1 MRLINQ
7 YSSTSEIK
15 QWLDYFNVPYKN
27 SERKVNLVSKMEEVQ
42 NIFSNSDDKTG
53 KTYSLLSPADILRLE
68 QLKSFSESITSQLD
82 STAQYIKK
90 ANQDNQMLLQKTIK
104 SIVTP
109 HSVTD
114 TEEDATETVV
124 EEKEKEKAIFDE
136 VNPNLYDVHEK
147 EHFEKKEKPLE
158 GEVLEFGFAEDVVEE
173 ATKSE
178 SITEEE
184 PAEIVEEGVAS
195 TETDTV
201 WYKEPSNI
209 GIMLM
214 ILMFV
219 ISIALGLYLI
229 F

>member
-1 MRLINQ
+1 MKLINQ
-7 YSSTSEIK
+7 YSSTSEIR
-15 QWLDYFNVPYKN
+15 QWLNYFNVPYKN
-27 SERKVNLVSKMEEVQ
+27 SERKSSLVSKMEEVQ
-42 NIFSNSDDKTG
+42 NIFSNSSDKTG
-53 KTYSLLSPADILRLE
+53 QTYSLLSPEDILRLQ
-68 QLKSFSESITSQLD
+68 QLKSFSQSITSQLD

-124 EEKEKEKAIFDE
+124 EENEKVTFDE

-158 GEVLEFGFAEDVVEE
+158 GEVLEFGFAEDVPEMNVESE
-173 ATKSE
+173 AV
-178 SITEEE
+178 TEENE
-184 PAEIVEEGVAS
+184 PETVEEGGAP
-195 TETDTV
+195 TETVTA

-214 ILMFV
+214 IVMFV

>member
-1 MRLINQ
+1 MKLINQ
-7 YSSTSEIK
+7 YSSTSEIR
-15 QWLDYFNVPYKN
+15 QWLNYFNVPYKN
-27 SERKVNLVSKMEEVQ
+27 SERKASLVSKMEEVQ
-42 NIFSNSDDKTG
+42 NIFSNNNDKTG
-53 KTYSLLSPADILRLE
+53 KTYSLLSPADILRLQ
-68 QLKSFSESITSQLD
+68 QLKSFSQSITNQLD

-90 ANQDNQMLLQKTIK
+90 ANQDNQILLQKTIK

-124 EEKEKEKAIFDE
+124 EEKEKVTFDE

-158 GEVLEFGFAEDVVEE
+158 GEVLEFGFAEDVPDVNVE
-173 ATKSE
+173 SE
-178 SITEEE
+178 TVTEEDE
-184 PAEIVEEGVAS
+184 PGTVEDGEVP
-195 TETDTV
+195 TETGTA

>member
-1 MRLINQ
+1 
-7 YSSTSEIK
+7 
-15 QWLDYFNVPYKN
+15 
-27 SERKVNLVSKMEEVQ
+27 MEEVQ
-42 NIFSNSDDKTG
+42 NIFSNSSDKTG
-53 KTYSLLSPADILRLE
+53 QTYSLLSPEDILRLQ
-68 QLKSFSESITSQLD
+68 QLKSFSQSITSQLD

-114 TEEDATETVV
+114 TEGDTTETVV
-124 EEKEKEKAIFDE
+124 EEDEKVTFDE

-158 GEVLEFGFAEDVVEE
+158 GEILEFGFAEDVPEMNVE
-173 ATKSE
+173 SE
-178 SITEEE
+178 TVTEEDE
-184 PAEIVEEGVAS
+184 PETIEEVKTP
-195 TETDTV
+195 TEPVTA

>member
-1 MRLINQ
+1 MKLINQ

-15 QWLDYFNVPYKN
+15 QWLNYFNVPYKN
-27 SERKVNLVSKMEEVQ
+27 SERKSSLVSKMEEVQ
-42 NIFSNSDDKTG
+42 NIFSNSSDKTG
-53 KTYSLLSPADILRLE
+53 QIYSLLSPEDILRLQ
-68 QLKSFSESITSQLD
+68 QLKSFSQSITSQLD

-124 EEKEKEKAIFDE
+124 EEKEKVTFDE

-158 GEVLEFGFAEDVVEE
+158 GEVLEFGFAEDVSEVNVESETVTEEDEPETVEE
-173 ATKSE
+173 VKA
-178 SITEEE
+178 
-184 PAEIVEEGVAS
+184 P
-195 TETDTV
+195 TETGTA

>member
-1 MRLINQ
+1 MKLINQ
-7 YSSTSEIK
+7 YSSTSEIR

-27 SERKVNLVSKMEEVQ
+27 SERKASLVSKMEDVQ

-53 KTYSLLSPADILRLE
+53 KTYSLLSPADILRLQ
-68 QLKSFSESITSQLD
+68 QLKSFSQSITNQLD

-114 TEEDATETVV
+114 TEGNTTETVV
-124 EEKEKEKAIFDE
+124 EEDEKVTFDE

-158 GEVLEFGFAEDVVEE
+158 GEVLEFGFAEDVPEMNVESETLTEEDEPETVEE
-173 ATKSE
+173 VKT
-178 SITEEE
+178 
-184 PAEIVEEGVAS
+184 P
-195 TETDTV
+195 TETGTV

>member
-15 QWLDYFNVPYKN
+15 QWLNYFNVPYKN
-27 SERKVNLVSKMEEVQ
+27 SERKASLVSKMEEVQ
-42 NIFSNSDDKTG
+42 NIFSNSSDKTG
-53 KTYSLLSPADILRLE
+53 QTYSLLSPEDILRLQ
-68 QLKSFSESITSQLD
+68 QLKSFSQSITSQLD

-124 EEKEKEKAIFDE
+124 EEKEKVTFDE

-158 GEVLEFGFAEDVVEE
+158 GEVLEFGFAEDVPDVNVE
-173 ATKSE
+173 SE
-178 SITEEE
+178 TVTEEDE
-184 PAEIVEEGVAS
+184 PGTVEDGEVP
-195 TETDTV
+195 TETGTA
-201 WYKEPSNI
+201 WYKESSNI

-214 ILMFV
+214 IVMFV

>member
-1 MRLINQ
+1 MKLINQ
-7 YSSTSEIK
+7 YSSTSEIR
-15 QWLDYFNVPYKN
+15 QWLNYFNVPYKN
-27 SERKVNLVSKMEEVQ
+27 SERKASLVSKMEEVQ
-42 NIFSNSDDKTG
+42 NIFSNSSDKTG
-53 KTYSLLSPADILRLE
+53 QTYSLLSPEDILRLQ
-68 QLKSFSESITSQLD
+68 QLKSFSQSITSQLD

-114 TEEDATETVV
+114 TEEETTETVV
-124 EEKEKEKAIFDE
+124 EDKEKVTFDE

-147 EHFEKKEKPLE
+147 EHFKKKEKPLE
-158 GEVLEFGFAEDVVEE
+158 GEVLEFGFAEDVPEMNVE
-173 ATKSE
+173 SE
-178 SITEEE
+178 TVTEEDE
-184 PAEIVEEGVAS
+184 PETVEEGETP
-195 TETDTV
+195 TETGTA

>member
-1 MRLINQ
+1 MKLINQ

-15 QWLDYFNVPYKN
+15 QWLNYFNVPYKN
-27 SERKVNLVSKMEEVQ
+27 SERKSSLVSKMEEVQ
-42 NIFSNSDDKTG
+42 NIFSKSSDKTG
-53 KTYSLLSPADILRLE
+53 QTYSLLSPEDILRLQ
-68 QLKSFSESITSQLD
+68 QLKSFSQSITNQLD
-82 STAQYIKK
+82 TTAQYIKK

-114 TEEDATETVV
+114 TEKDTTEAIV
-124 EEKEKEKAIFDE
+124 EEKEKEKVTFDE

-158 GEVLEFGFAEDVVEE
+158 GEVLEFGFAEDVPEMNVE
-173 ATKSE
+173 SE
-178 SITEEE
+178 TVTEETE
-184 PAEIVEEGVAS
+184 SETVEDGVAP
-195 TETDTV
+195 TETGTV

>member
-1 MRLINQ
+1 MKLINQ

-15 QWLDYFNVPYKN
+15 QWLNYFNVPYKN
-27 SERKVNLVSKMEEVQ
+27 SERKSSLVSKMEEVQ
-42 NIFSNSDDKTG
+42 NIFSNSSDKTG
-53 KTYSLLSPADILRLE
+53 QTYSLLSPEDILRLQ
-68 QLKSFSESITSQLD
+68 QLKSFSQSITSQLD

-114 TEEDATETVV
+114 TEGDTTETVV
-124 EEKEKEKAIFDE
+124 EEDEKVTFDE

-147 EHFEKKEKPLE
+147 EYFEKKEKPLE
-158 GEVLEFGFAEDVVEE
+158 GEILEFGFAEDVPEMNVE
-173 ATKSE
+173 SE
-178 SITEEE
+178 TVTEEDE
-184 PAEIVEEGVAS
+184 PETIEEVKTP
-195 TETDTV
+195 TEPVTA

>member
-1 MRLINQ
+1 MKLINQ

-15 QWLDYFNVPYKN
+15 QWLNYFNVPYKN
-27 SERKVNLVSKMEEVQ
+27 SERKASLVSKMEEVQ
-42 NIFSNSDDKTG
+42 NIFSNSSDKTG
-53 KTYSLLSPADILRLE
+53 QTYSLLSPEDILRLQ
-68 QLKSFSESITSQLD
+68 QLKSFSQSITSQLD

-109 HSVTD
+109 HSITD

-124 EEKEKEKAIFDE
+124 EEKEKVTFDE

-158 GEVLEFGFAEDVVEE
+158 GEVLEFGFAEDVPDVNVE
-173 ATKSE
+173 SE
-178 SITEEE
+178 TVTEEDE
-184 PAEIVEEGVAS
+184 PGTVEDGEVP
-195 TETDTV
+195 TETGTA

>member
-1 MRLINQ
+1 MKLINQ
-7 YSSTSEIK
+7 YSSTSEIR
-15 QWLDYFNVPYKN
+15 QWLNYFNVPYKN
-27 SERKVNLVSKMEEVQ
+27 SERKASLVSKMEEVQ
-42 NIFSNSDDKTG
+42 NIFSNSSDKTG
-53 KTYSLLSPADILRLE
+53 QTYSLLSPEDILRLQ
-68 QLKSFSESITSQLD
+68 QLKSFSQSITNQLD

-90 ANQDNQMLLQKTIK
+90 ANQDNQILLQKTIK
-104 SIVTP
+104 SIATP

-114 TEEDATETVV
+114 TEEDTTETVV

-158 GEVLEFGFAEDVVEE
+158 GEVLEFGFAEDVPEMNVEPE
-173 ATKSE
+173 T
-178 SITEEE
+178 
-184 PAEIVEEGVAS
+184 VEEGEAP
-195 TETDTV
+195 TETGTV

>member
-1 MRLINQ
+1 MKLINQ

-15 QWLDYFNVPYKN
+15 QWLNYFNVPYKN
-27 SERKVNLVSKMEEVQ
+27 SERKSSLISKMEEVQ
-42 NIFSNSDDKTG
+42 NIFSNSSDKTG
-53 KTYSLLSPADILRLE
+53 QTYSLLSPEDILRLQ
-68 QLKSFSESITSQLD
+68 QLKSFSQSITSQLD

-114 TEEDATETVV
+114 TEGDTTETVV
-124 EEKEKEKAIFDE
+124 EEDEKVTFDE

-158 GEVLEFGFAEDVVEE
+158 GEILEFGFAEDVPEMNVE
-173 ATKSE
+173 SE
-178 SITEEE
+178 IVTEEE
-184 PAEIVEEGVAS
+184 PTETVEEVKTP
-195 TETDTV
+195 TETGTA

>member
-1 MRLINQ
+1 MKLINQ

-15 QWLDYFNVPYKN
+15 QWLNYFNVPYKN
-27 SERKVNLVSKMEEVQ
+27 SERKASLVSKMEEVQ
-42 NIFSNSDDKTG
+42 NIFSNSSDKTG
-53 KTYSLLSPADILRLE
+53 QTYSLLSPEDILRLQ
-68 QLKSFSESITSQLD
+68 QLKSFSQSITSQLD

-124 EEKEKEKAIFDE
+124 EEKEKVTFDE

-158 GEVLEFGFAEDVVEE
+158 GEVLEFGFAEDVPEMNVE
-173 ATKSE
+173 SE
-178 SITEEE
+178 TVTEEDE
-184 PAEIVEEGVAS
+184 PGTVEDEEVP
-195 TETDTV
+195 TETGTA

>member
-1 MRLINQ
+1 MKLINQ

-15 QWLDYFNVPYKN
+15 QWLNYFNVPYKN
-27 SERKVNLVSKMEEVQ
+27 SERKSSLVSKMEEVQ
-42 NIFSNSDDKTG
+42 NIFSNSSDKTG
-53 KTYSLLSPADILRLE
+53 QTYSLLSPEDILRLQ
-68 QLKSFSESITSQLD
+68 QLKSFSQSITSQLD

-201 WYKEPSNI
+201 WYNEPSNI

>member
-1 MRLINQ
+1 
-7 YSSTSEIK
+7 
-15 QWLDYFNVPYKN
+15 
-27 SERKVNLVSKMEEVQ
+27 MEEVQ
-42 NIFSNSDDKTG
+42 NIFSNSSDKTG
-53 KTYSLLSPADILRLE
+53 QTYSLLSPEDILRLQ
-68 QLKSFSESITSQLD
+68 QLKSFSQSITSQLD

-114 TEEDATETVV
+114 TEGDTTETVV
-124 EEKEKEKAIFDE
+124 EEDEKVTFDE

-147 EHFEKKEKPLE
+147 EYFEKKEKPLE
-158 GEVLEFGFAEDVVEE
+158 GEILEFGFAEDVPEMNVE
-173 ATKSE
+173 SE
-178 SITEEE
+178 TVTEEDE
-184 PAEIVEEGVAS
+184 PETIEEVKTP
-195 TETDTV
+195 TEPVTA

>member
-1 MRLINQ
+1 
-7 YSSTSEIK
+7 
-15 QWLDYFNVPYKN
+15 
-27 SERKVNLVSKMEEVQ
+27 MEEVQ
-42 NIFSNSDDKTG
+42 NIFSNSSDKTG
-53 KTYSLLSPADILRLE
+53 QTYSLLSPEDIFRLQ
-68 QLKSFSESITSQLD
+68 QLKSFSQSITSQLD

-109 HSVTD
+109 HFVTD
-114 TEEDATETVV
+114 TDEDTAETVV
-124 EEKEKEKAIFDE
+124 EEKEKVTFDE

-158 GEVLEFGFAEDVVEE
+158 GEVLEFGFAEDVPEMNVE
-173 ATKSE
+173 SE
-178 SITEEE
+178 TVTEEDE
-184 PAEIVEEGVAS
+184 SETVEEGKVP
-195 TETDTV
+195 TETGTV

>member
-1 MRLINQ
+1 MKLINQ

-15 QWLDYFNVPYKN
+15 QWLNYFNVPYKN
-27 SERKVNLVSKMEEVQ
+27 SERKSSLVSKMEEVQ
-42 NIFSNSDDKTG
+42 NIFSNSSDKTG
-53 KTYSLLSPADILRLE
+53 QTYSLLSPEDILRLQ
-68 QLKSFSESITSQLD
+68 QLKSFSQSITSQLD

-124 EEKEKEKAIFDE
+124 EEKEKVTFDE

-158 GEVLEFGFAEDVVEE
+158 GEVLEFGFAEDVPEMNVE
-173 ATKSE
+173 SE
-178 SITEEE
+178 T
-184 PAEIVEEGVAS
+184 VEEGEAP
-195 TETDTV
+195 TETGTA

>member
-1 MRLINQ
+1 MKLINQ

-15 QWLDYFNVPYKN
+15 QWLNYFNVPYKN
-27 SERKVNLVSKMEEVQ
+27 SERKASLVSKMEEVQ
-42 NIFSNSDDKTG
+42 NIFSNSSDKTG
-53 KTYSLLSPADILRLE
+53 QTYSLLSPEDILHLQ
-68 QLKSFSESITSQLD
+68 QLKSFSQSITSQLD

-114 TEEDATETVV
+114 IEEDTTETVV

-158 GEVLEFGFAEDVVEE
+158 GEVLEFGFAEDVPEMNVE
-173 ATKSE
+173 SE
-178 SITEEE
+178 IVTEEE
-184 PAEIVEEGVAS
+184 PTETVEEVKTP
-195 TETDTV
+195 TETGTA

>member
-1 MRLINQ
+1 MKLINQ

-15 QWLDYFNVPYKN
+15 QWLNYFNVPYKN
-27 SERKVNLVSKMEEVQ
+27 SERKSSLVSKMEEVQ
-42 NIFSNSDDKTG
+42 NIFSNSSDKTG
-53 KTYSLLSPADILRLE
+53 QTYSLLSPEDILRLQ
-68 QLKSFSESITSQLD
+68 QLKSFSQSITSQLD

-114 TEEDATETVV
+114 TEGDTTETVV
-124 EEKEKEKAIFDE
+124 EEDEKVTFDE

-158 GEVLEFGFAEDVVEE
+158 GEILEFGFAEDVPEMNVE
-173 ATKSE
+173 SE
-178 SITEEE
+178 TVTEEDE
-184 PAEIVEEGVAS
+184 PETIEEVKTP
-195 TETDTV
+195 TEPVTA

>member
-1 MRLINQ
+1 MKLINQ
-7 YSSTSEIK
+7 YSSTSEIR
-15 QWLDYFNVPYKN
+15 QWLNYFNVPYKN
-27 SERKVNLVSKMEEVQ
+27 SERKASLVSKMEEVQ
-42 NIFSNSDDKTG
+42 NIFSNNNDKTG
-53 KTYSLLSPADILRLE
+53 KTYSLLSPADILRLQ
-68 QLKSFSESITSQLD
+68 QLKSFSQSITNQLD

-90 ANQDNQMLLQKTIK
+90 ANQDNQILLQKTIK

-124 EEKEKEKAIFDE
+124 EEKEKVTFDE

-158 GEVLEFGFAEDVVEE
+158 GEVLEFGFAEDVPDVNVE
-173 ATKSE
+173 SE
-178 SITEEE
+178 TVTEEDE
-184 PAEIVEEGVAS
+184 PGTVEDEEVP
-195 TETDTV
+195 TETGTA

>member
-1 MRLINQ
+1 MKLINQ
-7 YSSTSEIK
+7 YSSTSEIR

-27 SERKVNLVSKMEEVQ
+27 SERKASLVSKMEDVQ

-90 ANQDNQMLLQKTIK
+90 ANQDNQILLQETIE
-104 SIVTP
+104 SMVQS
-109 HSVTD
+109 HSVID
-114 TEEDATETVV
+114 TEEATSETIE
-124 EEKEKEKAIFDE
+124 EEKEKTTQTFDE
-136 VNPNLYDVHEK
+136 VNPDLYDVHEK

-158 GEVLEFGFAEDVVEE
+158 GEVLEFGFAEDVPEMNVE
-173 ATKSE
+173 SE
-178 SITEEE
+178 TVTEEDE
-184 PAEIVEEGVAS
+184 TETVEEGKVS
-195 TETDTV
+195 TETGTV

-214 ILMFV
+214 IVMFV

>member
-1 MRLINQ
+1 MKLINQ
-7 YSSTSEIK
+7 YSSTSEIR
-15 QWLDYFNVPYKN
+15 QWLNYFNVPYKN
-27 SERKVNLVSKMEEVQ
+27 SERKSSLVSKMEEVQ
-42 NIFSNSDDKTG
+42 NIFSNSSDKTG
-53 KTYSLLSPADILRLE
+53 QTYSLLSQEDILRLQ
-68 QLKSFSESITSQLD
+68 QLKSFSQSITSQLD

-90 ANQDNQMLLQKTIK
+90 ANQDNQILLQKTIK

-114 TEEDATETVV
+114 TDGDTTETVV

-158 GEVLEFGFAEDVVEE
+158 GEVLEFGFAEDVPEMNVESETVTEEDEPETVEE
-173 ATKSE
+173 VKT
-178 SITEEE
+178 
-184 PAEIVEEGVAS
+184 P
-195 TETDTV
+195 TETCTA
-201 WYKEPSNI
+201 WYKEASNI

>member
-1 MRLINQ
+1 MKLINQ

-15 QWLDYFNVPYKN
+15 QWLNYFNVPYKN
-27 SERKVNLVSKMEEVQ
+27 SERKSSLVSKMEEVQ
-42 NIFSNSDDKTG
+42 NIFSNSSDKTG
-53 KTYSLLSPADILRLE
+53 QTYSLLSPEDILRLQ
-68 QLKSFSESITSQLD
+68 QLKSFSQSITSQLD

-114 TEEDATETVV
+114 TEEETTETVV
-124 EEKEKEKAIFDE
+124 EDKEKVTFDE

-147 EHFEKKEKPLE
+147 EHFKKKEKPLE
-158 GEVLEFGFAEDVVEE
+158 GEVLEFGFAEDVPEMNVE
-173 ATKSE
+173 SE
-178 SITEEE
+178 TVTEEDE
-184 PAEIVEEGVAS
+184 PETVEEGGAPTKPVTA
-195 TETDTV
+195 

-214 ILMFV
+214 IVMFV

>member
-1 MRLINQ
+1 MKLINQ
-7 YSSTSEIK
+7 YSSTSEIR
-15 QWLDYFNVPYKN
+15 QWLNYFNVPYKN
-27 SERKVNLVSKMEEVQ
+27 SERKSSLVSKMEEVQ
-42 NIFSNSDDKTG
+42 NIFSNSSDKTG
-53 KTYSLLSPADILRLE
+53 QTYSLLSPEDIFRLQ
-68 QLKSFSESITSQLD
+68 QLKSFSQSITNQLD

-124 EEKEKEKAIFDE
+124 EEKEKVTFDE

-158 GEVLEFGFAEDVVEE
+158 GEVLEFGFAEDIPEE
-173 ATKSE
+173 ELKSE
-178 SITEEE
+178 SVTEEE
-184 PAEIVEEGVAS
+184 PTEIVEEGVAP
-195 TETDTV
+195 TETGTV

-214 ILMFV
+214 IVMFV

>member
-1 MRLINQ
+1 
-7 YSSTSEIK
+7 
-15 QWLDYFNVPYKN
+15 
-27 SERKVNLVSKMEEVQ
+27 MEEVQ
-42 NIFSNSDDKTG
+42 NIFSNSSDKTG
-53 KTYSLLSPADILRLE
+53 QIYSLLSPEDILRLQ
-68 QLKSFSESITSQLD
+68 QLKSFSQSITSQLD

-124 EEKEKEKAIFDE
+124 EEKEKVTFDE

-158 GEVLEFGFAEDVVEE
+158 GEVLEFGFAEDVSEVNVESETVTEEDEPETVEE
-173 ATKSE
+173 VKA
-178 SITEEE
+178 
-184 PAEIVEEGVAS
+184 P
-195 TETDTV
+195 TETGTA

>member
-1 MRLINQ
+1 MKLINQ

-15 QWLDYFNVPYKN
+15 QWLNYFNVPYKN
-27 SERKVNLVSKMEEVQ
+27 SERKSSLVSKMEEVQ
-42 NIFSNSDDKTG
+42 NIFSNSSDKTG
-53 KTYSLLSPADILRLE
+53 QTYSLLSPEDILRLQ
-68 QLKSFSESITSQLD
+68 QLKSFSQSITSQLD

-114 TEEDATETVV
+114 TEEDTTETVV
-124 EEKEKEKAIFDE
+124 EEKEKVTFDE

-158 GEVLEFGFAEDVVEE
+158 GEVLEFGFAEDVPEVNVE
-173 ATKSE
+173 SE
-178 SITEEE
+178 TGTEEDE
-184 PAEIVEEGVAS
+184 PGTVEDGEVP
-195 TETDTV
+195 TETGTA
-201 WYKEPSNI
+201 WYREPSNI

>member
-1 MRLINQ
+1 MKLINQ
-7 YSSTSEIK
+7 YSSTSEIR
-15 QWLDYFNVPYKN
+15 QWLNYFNVPYKN
-27 SERKVNLVSKMEEVQ
+27 SERKSSLVSKMEEVQ
-42 NIFSNSDDKTG
+42 NIFSNSSDKTG
-53 KTYSLLSPADILRLE
+53 QTYSLLSPEDILRLQ
-68 QLKSFSESITSQLD
+68 QLKSFSQSITSQLD

-124 EEKEKEKAIFDE
+124 EEKEKVTFDE

-158 GEVLEFGFAEDVVEE
+158 GEVLEFGFAEDVPDVNVE
-173 ATKSE
+173 SE
-178 SITEEE
+178 TVTEEDE
-184 PAEIVEEGVAS
+184 PGTVEDGEVP
-195 TETDTV
+195 TETGTA

>member
-1 MRLINQ
+1 VKLINQ
-7 YSSTSEIK
+7 YSSTFEIK
-15 QWLDYFNVPYKN
+15 QWLNYFNVPYKN
-27 SERKVNLVSKMEEVQ
+27 SERKASLVSKMEEVQ
-42 NIFSNSDDKTG
+42 NIFSNSSDKTG
-53 KTYSLLSPADILRLE
+53 QTYSLLSPEDILRLQ
-68 QLKSFSESITSQLD
+68 QLKSFSQSITSQLD

-124 EEKEKEKAIFDE
+124 EEKEKVTFDE

-158 GEVLEFGFAEDVVEE
+158 GEVLEFGFAEDIPEE
-173 ATKSE
+173 ELKSE
-178 SITEEE
+178 SVTEEE
-184 PAEIVEEGVAS
+184 PTEIVEEGVAP
-195 TETDTV
+195 TETGTV

-219 ISIALGLYLI
+219 VSIALGLYLI

>member
-1 MRLINQ
+1 MKLINQ

-15 QWLDYFNVPYKN
+15 QWLNYFNVPYKN
-27 SERKVNLVSKMEEVQ
+27 SERKSSLVSKMEEVQ
-42 NIFSNSDDKTG
+42 NIFSNSSDKTG
-53 KTYSLLSPADILRLE
+53 QTYSLLSPEDILRLQ
-68 QLKSFSESITSQLD
+68 QLKSFSQSITSQLD

-124 EEKEKEKAIFDE
+124 EEKEKVTFDE

-158 GEVLEFGFAEDVVEE
+158 GEVLEFGFAEDVSEVNVESETVTEEDEPETVEE
-173 ATKSE
+173 VKA
-178 SITEEE
+178 
-184 PAEIVEEGVAS
+184 P
-195 TETDTV
+195 TETGTA

>member
-1 MRLINQ
+1 MKLINQ
-7 YSSTSEIK
+7 YSSTSEIR
-15 QWLDYFNVPYKN
+15 QWLNYFNVPYKN
-27 SERKVNLVSKMEEVQ
+27 SERKASLVSKMEEVQ
-42 NIFSNSDDKTG
+42 NIFSNNNDKTG
-53 KTYSLLSPADILRLE
+53 KTYSLLSPSDILRLQ
-68 QLKSFSESITSQLD
+68 QLKSFSQSITNQLD

-90 ANQDNQMLLQKTIK
+90 ANQDNQILLQKTIK

-124 EEKEKEKAIFDE
+124 KEKEKVTFDE

-158 GEVLEFGFAEDVVEE
+158 GEVLEFGFAEDVPDVNVG
-173 ATKSE
+173 SE
-178 SITEEE
+178 TVTEEDE
-184 PAEIVEEGVAS
+184 PGTVEDGEVP
-195 TETDTV
+195 TETGTA

>member
-1 MRLINQ
+1 MKLINQ
-7 YSSTSEIK
+7 YSSTSEIR
-15 QWLDYFNVPYKN
+15 QWLNYFNVPYKN
-27 SERKVNLVSKMEEVQ
+27 SERKSSLISKMEEVQ
-42 NIFSNSDDKTG
+42 NIFSNSSDKTG
-53 KTYSLLSPADILRLE
+53 QTYSLLSPEDILRLQ
-68 QLKSFSESITSQLD
+68 QLKSFSQSITSQLD

-124 EEKEKEKAIFDE
+124 EEKEKVTFDE

-158 GEVLEFGFAEDVVEE
+158 GEVLEFGFAEDVPEMNVE
-173 ATKSE
+173 SE
-178 SITEEE
+178 TVTEEDE
-184 PAEIVEEGVAS
+184 PGTVEDGEVP
-195 TETDTV
+195 TETGTV

>member
-1 MRLINQ
+1 MKLINQ

-15 QWLDYFNVPYKN
+15 QWLNYFNVPYKN
-27 SERKVNLVSKMEEVQ
+27 SERKSSLVSKMEEVQ
-42 NIFSNSDDKTG
+42 NIFSNSSDKTG
-53 KTYSLLSPADILRLE
+53 QTYSLLSPEDILRLQ
-68 QLKSFSESITSQLD
+68 QLKSFSQSITSQLD

-109 HSVTD
+109 HSVAD
-114 TEEDATETVV
+114 TEEDTTETVV
-124 EEKEKEKAIFDE
+124 EEKEKVTFDE

-173 ATKSE
+173 TTESE
-178 SITEEE
+178 SVTEEE
-184 PAEIVEEGVAS
+184 PAETVEEGVAS
-195 TETDTV
+195 TETGTV

-214 ILMFV
+214 IVMFV

>member
-1 MRLINQ
+1 MKLINQ

-15 QWLDYFNVPYKN
+15 QWLNYFNVPYKN
-27 SERKVNLVSKMEEVQ
+27 SERKASLVSKVEEVQ
-42 NIFSNSDDKTG
+42 NIFSNSSDKTG
-53 KTYSLLSPADILRLE
+53 QTYSLLSPEDILRLQ
-68 QLKSFSESITSQLD
+68 QLKSFSQSITSQLD

-124 EEKEKEKAIFDE
+124 EEKEKVTFDE

-158 GEVLEFGFAEDVVEE
+158 GEVLEFGFAEDVPDVNVE
-173 ATKSE
+173 SE
-178 SITEEE
+178 TVTEEDE
-184 PAEIVEEGVAS
+184 PGTVEDGEVP
-195 TETDTV
+195 TETGTA

>member
-1 MRLINQ
+1 MKLINQ
-7 YSSTSEIK
+7 YSSTSEIR
-15 QWLDYFNVPYKN
+15 QWLNYFNVPYKN
-27 SERKVNLVSKMEEVQ
+27 SERKSSLVSKMEEVQ
-42 NIFSNSDDKTG
+42 NIFSNSSDKTG
-53 KTYSLLSPADILRLE
+53 QTYSLLSPEDILRLQ
-68 QLKSFSESITSQLD
+68 QLKSFSQSITSQLD

-90 ANQDNQMLLQKTIK
+90 ANQDNQILLQKTIK

-114 TEEDATETVV
+114 TDGDTTETVV

-136 VNPNLYDVHEK
+136 VNPNLYNVHEK

-158 GEVLEFGFAEDVVEE
+158 GEVLEFGFAEDVPEMNVESETVEE
-173 ATKSE
+173 VKT
-178 SITEEE
+178 
-184 PAEIVEEGVAS
+184 P
-195 TETDTV
+195 TETGTA

-219 ISIALGLYLI
+219 ISIALALYLI

>member
-1 MRLINQ
+1 
-7 YSSTSEIK
+7 
-15 QWLDYFNVPYKN
+15 
-27 SERKVNLVSKMEEVQ
+27 MEEVQ
-42 NIFSNSDDKTG
+42 NIFSNSSDKTG
-53 KTYSLLSPADILRLE
+53 QIYSLLSPEDILRLQ
-68 QLKSFSESITSQLD
+68 QLKSFSQSITSQLD

-124 EEKEKEKAIFDE
+124 EEKEKVTFDE

-158 GEVLEFGFAEDVVEE
+158 GEVLEFGFAEDVSEVNVESETVTEEDESETVEE
-173 ATKSE
+173 VKA
-178 SITEEE
+178 
-184 PAEIVEEGVAS
+184 P
-195 TETDTV
+195 TETGTA

>member
-1 MRLINQ
+1 MKLINQ

-15 QWLDYFNVPYKN
+15 QWLNYFNVPYKN
-27 SERKVNLVSKMEEVQ
+27 SERKASLVSKMEEVQ
-42 NIFSNSDDKTG
+42 NIFSNNSDKTG
-53 KTYSLLSPADILRLE
+53 QTYSLLSPEDILRLQ
-68 QLKSFSESITSQLD
+68 QLKSFSQSITSQLD

-124 EEKEKEKAIFDE
+124 EEKEKVTFDE

-158 GEVLEFGFAEDVVEE
+158 GEVLEFGFAEDVPEMNVE
-173 ATKSE
+173 SE
-178 SITEEE
+178 TVTEEE
-184 PAEIVEEGVAS
+184 PAEIVEGGGAP
-195 TETDTV
+195 TETV
-201 WYKEPSNI
+201 SAWYKEPSNI

>member
-1 MRLINQ
+1 MKLINQ
-7 YSSTSEIK
+7 YSSTSEIR
-15 QWLDYFNVPYKN
+15 QWLNYFNVPYKN
-27 SERKVNLVSKMEEVQ
+27 SERKSSLVSKMEEVQ
-42 NIFSNSDDKTG
+42 NIFSNSSDKTG
-53 KTYSLLSPADILRLE
+53 QTYSLLSPEDILRLQ
-68 QLKSFSESITSQLD
+68 QLKSFSQSITSQLD

-90 ANQDNQMLLQKTIK
+90 ANQDNQILLQKTIK

-114 TEEDATETVV
+114 TDGDTTETVV

-136 VNPNLYDVHEK
+136 VNPNLYDVHKK

-158 GEVLEFGFAEDVVEE
+158 GEVLEFGFAEDVPEMNVESETVTEEDEPETVEE
-173 ATKSE
+173 VKT
-178 SITEEE
+178 
-184 PAEIVEEGVAS
+184 P
-195 TETDTV
+195 TETGTV
-201 WYKEPSNI
+201 WYKESSNI